1 MDTGQL
7 VRMIP
12 EQILASRVLRMSIA
26 ELQSFV
32 EQQVLENPA
41 LVIDDRH
48 RCPLCGAPVP
58 NATACAVCG
67 SLPDMASDNVGSAED
82 PSTGSGSAWP
92 YDAPDEDDHDPFCR
106 VAAET
111 DLNAHLHRQS
121 AVVFEGNDRIVADY
135 IIDSLD
141 DRGYFRES
149 LIETA
154 DLFGLC
160 VPELRTILDR
170 VQEFDPPGIAA
181 TSVRECLMLQL
192 RQIDAPER
200 AKELAGRIVT
210 ECWREL
216 SGLKW
221 KAISKKVGCSVLEVQ
236 EAVRLIGDRLTPHPA
251 SLYRPAWQELAPC
264 RSGRVVPD
272 VVIRTAG
279 PGSDD
284 GGRFE
289 NGQEISSGRA
299 CSDSAECSLVCEV
312 VDFRL
317 GSLKIDELYA
327 AAFEQIRGSR
337 VGYSD
342 EDKRHICEQVDKGRC
357 VLDAVELRK
366 ANLARLCL
374 YLAETQK
381 DFILLGAQGLKP
393 MTRKQ
398 VAEDLGLHES
408 TVSRAVCGKHVQLPS
423 GEVVPMDRFFDSA
436 LPIRDR
442 IAQIVAAESGP
453 GALTDGQIAARLAE
467 QGVRVAR
474 RTVAKYRS
482 QLHMPPA
489 QLRAA

>member
-1 MDTGQL
+1 MDTRQL

-48 RCPLCGAPVP
+48 RCPLCGAPAP
-58 NATACAVCG
+58 NAEACAVCG
-67 SLPDMASDNVGSAED
+67 SLPDAAGCDDGSAHD
-82 PSTGSGSAWP
+82 PFTGSGSAWP
-92 YDAPDEDDHDPFCR
+92 YDVSDEDDHDPFCQ

-111 DLNAHLHRQS
+111 DLKAHLHRQA
-121 AVVFEGNDRIVADY
+121 AVVFDGEDRIVADY

-149 LIETA
+149 LLETA

-160 VPELRTILDR
+160 VPELRTILDG

-181 TSVRECLMLQL
+181 TSVRECLILQL
-192 RQIDAPER
+192 KQIDAPEHTR
-200 AKELAGRIVT
+200 ELAARMVT
-210 ECWREL
+210 ECWREF

-221 KAISKKVGCSVLEVQ
+221 KVLSEKLGCSVPEVK
-236 EAVRLIGDRLTPHPA
+236 EVVRLIGDRLTPYPA
-251 SLYRPAWQELAPC
+251 SLYRPPWQELAPC
-264 RSGRVVPD
+264 RSGRVGPD
-272 VVIRTAG
+272 AVIRLVE
-279 PGSDD
+279 PNSDD
-284 GGRFE
+284 AGRRQTVR
-289 NGQEISSGRA
+289 NSGSGSARP
-299 CSDSAECSLVCEV
+299 DSAECSLVCEV

-317 GSLKIDELYA
+317 GSLKMDELYA
-327 AAFEQIRGSR
+327 AAFEQIRSSR

-342 EDKRHICEQVDKGRC
+342 EDKRHICEQVDKARC

-374 YLAETQK
+374 YLAEAQK
-381 DFILLGAQGLKP
+381 DFILRGAQGLKP
-393 MTRKQ
+393 MTQKQ

-408 TVSRAVCGKHVQLPS
+408 TISRAVCGKHVQLPS
-423 GEVVPMDRFFDSA
+423 GEIVPMDRFFDAA

-442 IAQIVAAESGP
+442 IAQIVAADSGP
-453 GALTDGQIAARLAE
+453 EALTDGQIAARLAE

-482 QLHMPPA
+482 QLRLPPA